1 MFLKW
6 LKKLWKKIQKWWKK
20 HDDPPSSATNFIGE
34 FEMSNIRLT
43 WDHPTTR
50 ESGLPLDP
58 ADIAETQISMSADGG
73 VNWSPIGFTS
83 FLTHEFVIT
92 DVEPATY
99 DFRAVTVDT
108 KGEPSAP
115 VDTEVSV
122 LDQSAPSSPTN
133 FIGTVE

>member
-6 LKKLWKKIQKWWKK
+6 LKKLWKKIQKWYKK
-20 HDDPPSSATNFIGE
+20 YYDPPSSATNFIGE

-73 VNWSPIGFTS
+73 ANWSPIGMAGGLDAE
-83 FLTHEFVIT
+83 FLIT

-99 DFRAVTVDT
+99 NFRAITIDT
-108 KGEPSAP
+108 KGDPSQP